1 MIMTIH
7 STYGV
12 LECVPMTLQAIEKSI
27 PESPQELQGT
37 ETSPVEE
44 EEITVPIFQD

>member
-27 PESPQELQGT
+27 PDGEVQE
-37 ETSPVEE
+37 
-44 EEITVPIFQD
+44 QDEDTKATYVIAED

>member
-7 STYGV
+7 SSYGV

-27 PESPQELQGT
+27 PDGEVQEQT
-37 ETSPVEE
+37 EDTKATYVIAE
-44 EEITVPIFQD
+44 D

>member
-12 LECVPMTLQAIEKSI
+12 LTCEPMTLQAIEKSI
-27 PESPQELQGT
+27 PDGEVQEQT
-37 ETSPVEE
+37 EDTEA
-44 EEITVPIFQD
+44 TVFIAED

>member
-1 MIMTIH
+1 MIMEIH

-27 PESPQELQGT
+27 PEVPQEPQ
-37 ETSPVEE
+37 ETPTAPGDEE
-44 EEITVPIFQD
+44 QEQ

>member
-12 LECVPMTLQAIEKSI
+12 LTCEPMTLQAIEKSI
-27 PESPQELQGT
+27 PDGEVQEQEEDT
-37 ETSPVEE
+37 EA
-44 EEITVPIFQD
+44 TVFIAED

>member
-12 LECVPMTLQAIEKSI
+12 LECEPMTLQAIEKSI
-27 PESPQELQGT
+27 PDGEVQEQ
-37 ETSPVEE
+37 EE
-44 EEITVPIFQD
+44 DTKATYVIAED

>member
-27 PESPQELQGT
+27 PDGEVQEQ
-37 ETSPVEE
+37 EE
-44 EEITVPIFQD
+44 DTKATYVIAED